1 MPNENLK
8 PGNNE
13 EGKKREFK
21 AAVVNI
27 DQLVESQARD
37 IGDGK
42 MTESKEDR
50 SKGWLSRNWNRI
62 WKHNLMQEY
71 FRQKEISK
79 ARKDIVE
86 SQNLY
91 KGEENPHSV
100 SDTSAHK
107 EAMDSIITRF
117 TSEYEDDML
126 RKEEADSKKAGT
138 ESVNN
143 DIKKIIKSYAGGHL
157 SADAFNREKNLILKG
172 YNPEYAKEKSLYADN
187 LLDIAN
193 EVKQAVENG
202 EKLEDMDFDIKL
214 TLGKARESL
223 NTEAKKTAFD
233 KFLNNKFMANTKFG
247 HTLTHSAV
255 VTAGFAAGYA
265 ITTKVFGGAAK
276 KAAKWAGF
284 GVGLAAAGAFEAAK
298 ESARLNRERGQHMRE
313 SAKGMSFEDDEKKRR
328 EQMDKNRYET
338 KGATEIIS
346 NLKTDLEKV
355 KTGNVSD
362 AELNAIFDRVSDV
375 ESRIKLGHG
384 ENIDLISYEKGN
396 VEKDRTLMVQE
407 LAELK
412 VALKNSAMSNVATL
426 MNGKT
431 FEDYL
436 TKLTSV
442 KIGLL
447 IEGEGGIAQKDRVFK
462 KLKREKCAR
471 KFVQTMLVGGAMS
484 FVVDEVKSLFTNQDG
499 LIEGTFKS
507 LKEHLPNGAV
517 KATIDE
523 HVDGLHQ
530 KATSLEALRRYIFN
544 ENPGIPDGA
553 MHEEIFGS
561 AHIRLPEGV
570 NLVANSDG
578 TYRMISE
585 GHVIGDRIEFN
596 SDGSFTDESKAL
608 LEHNGVTLD
617 PHPIESMEQRTVST
631 EEYIKNHPGM
641 EEIHRHEWMNNDT
654 KPFDQNEL
662 RGYWG
667 GNNGMSPDGK
677 NYVLDLS
684 HMTSDG
690 SFHNG
695 QHIDP
700 QALMKAG
707 LLKMKFSYSDATQ
720 GMGYPFDVTADGKVL
735 IPVDSEAGKTMFN
748 VVNGHANFLGRF
760 GEVMTDKND
769 IVATMEGKGMDEI
782 VDTVKTNVLETT
794 VHIPGVTDYEPPIPT
809 PFIPRR
815 PMGKAFYGKD
825 GKEQKEAGDKKA
837 GAILEKKADSVV
849 VEFPDGWHAD
859 GLEGFDGKEID
870 PVEYDDVRSDLEM
883 INRSVNEGSK
893 IGESGFKSE
902 YGKALYAKLR
912 GTQSKDFFLNK
923 DMIKETG
930 NGLEK
935 YLGTVNSGLKFAAM
949 EASISW
955 LQKKAVEAKME
966 KDVEREVQIKKQ
978 IEIRKKLI
986 EEHKEGLKDLKSQLK
1001 EVERIG
1007 ATKDV
1012 AKDIEKLKEK
1022 IKKFEETDYRD
1033 DLKKGVKE
1041 SYIID
1046 EDEEEKAKIEKEIA
1060 KAKAKAD
1067 KAATMKKFDAKD
1079 YDTENDTVKEMKKLK
1094 KKLKEAEKSS
1104 SEETV
1109 LRIEKQIKKLE
1120 KFQEKEEAID
1130 EETAILEEGKKFAE
1144 DHPGEMIP
1152 EEVVDRLKKAQAKVK
1167 ELEEEYENM

>member
-8 PGNNE
+8 LGNNE
-13 EGKKREFK
+13 EGKKKEFK
-21 AAVVNI
+21 AAVVNV

-50 SKGWLSRNWNRI
+50 SKNWLSRNWNRI
-62 WKHNLMQEY
+62 WKHNLM
-71 FRQKEISK
+71 KEHYHNEEIVK
-79 ARKDIVE
+79 ARKEIME
-86 SQNLY
+86 SKNLY
-91 KGEENPHSV
+91 KGEENPNST
-100 SDTSAHK
+100 SGTSAHK
-107 EAMDSIITRF
+107 EAMDAIVTRF
-117 TSEYEDDML
+117 TSEYEKDVL
-126 RKEEADSKKAGT
+126 REDELASKKEGN

-143 DIKKIIKSYAGGHL
+143 EIKELIKSYAGGHL
-157 SADAFNREKNLILKG
+157 KEAAFMAEKQRILKD
-172 YNPEYAKEKSLYADN
+172 YDPAYADEKSLYADN
-187 LLDIAN
+187 LFDIAK
-193 EVKQAVENG
+193 EVKDAVDHG
-202 EKLEDMDFDIKL
+202 EKIEEMDFDVNL
-214 TLGKARESL
+214 TLGRARESL

-233 KFLNNKFMANTKFG
+233 RFLNHKWMNKKFSQ
-247 HTLTHSAV
+247 TLAQSSAV
-255 VTAGFAAGYA
+255 AIGFGIGYG
-265 ITTKVFGGAAK
+265 ITTKIFGGAAK

-284 GVGLAAAGAFEAAK
+284 GVGLAVAGGIEAAK
-298 ESARLNRERGQHMRE
+298 EGTRLNRERAQHMRE
-313 SAKGMSFEDDEKKRR
+313 SAKGMSFEDDAKKRR

-338 KGATEIIS
+338 KGATEIIA

-355 KTGNVSD
+355 KAGAVSD

-396 VEKDRTLMVQE
+396 VEKDRTAMVQN

-412 VALKNSAMSNVATL
+412 AALRKSTMANLATL

-561 AHIRLPEGV
+561 AHVRLPEGV

-617 PHPIESMEQRTVST
+617 SHPIESMEQRTVST

-667 GNNGMSPDGK
+667 RNNGMSPDGK

-748 VVNGHANFLGRF
+748 VVNGHANFIGRF

-782 VDTVKTNVLETT
+782 VDTVKTNTLETT

-837 GAILEKKADSVV
+837 GPIAEKKTNPDVV
-849 VEFPDGWHAD
+849 IT
-859 GLEGFDGKEID
+859 GFDDSELEETPEVKEID

-883 INRSVNEGSK
+883 INRSVNQASK
-893 IGESGFKSE
+893 IGDSEFKSE

-912 GTQSKDFFLNK
+912 GTQNKDFFLNK
-923 DMIKETG
+923 DMKIETG

-949 EASISW
+949 EASIAW

-1152 EEVVDRLKKAQAKVK
+1152 NEVVDRLKKAQAKVK